1 MTAAPATAKRGK
13 VLQHRTQTAPQR
25 RFWLSPAKY
34 RLFVGG
40 VGSGKTRA
48 GSVEVLRMPAG
59 STGMVLAPT
68 YPMLRDATLRTF
80 LDLVQRAAI
89 LDTFNKAELT
99 VRLTDG
105 KTVLFRSAD
114 NPDRLR
120 GPNLGWFWADEA
132 ALMDRDVWLIMLGR
146 LRESPG
152 RAWVTTT
159 PRGFNWLHDVFTN
172 GGGDYAIARSS
183 SRDNTFL
190 PHDFVRSLEQAYT
203 SEFARQEIE
212 GEFTEPAGAVF
223 KRSWFSV
230 VDRAPDG
237 LQWARYWDLAAST
250 KASADYTASAAV
262 ALADDGTLYIRDVI
276 HGRWEWPDAKG
287 VIMQSMASDPKVQHG
302 IEEALHGL
310 AAVQDLRRERSIAH
324 VALRGIRVDKDKL
337 SRALPWAARAESGK
351 VKLVRGAWVEAF
363 LAEVCAFPL
372 APHDDQV
379 DTVSGGVAMLST
391 TSQGA
396 YL

>member
-1 MTAAPATAKRGK
+1 
-13 VLQHRTQTAPQR
+13 
-25 RFWLSPAKY
+25 
-34 RLFVGG
+34 
-40 VGSGKTRA
+40 
-48 GSVEVLRMPAG
+48 MPAG

-80 LDLVQRAAI
+80 LALIERAGI
-89 LDTFNKAELT
+89 LATFNKAELVVT
-99 VRLTDG
+99 LTDG

-152 RAWVTTT
+152 LAWVTTT

-172 GGGDYAIARSS
+172 GSDHAIIRSS

-190 PHDFVRSLEQAYT
+190 PADFVASLEKAYT

-212 GEFTEPAGAVF
+212 GEFTEPAGAIF
-223 KRSWFSV
+223 KRSWFRV
-230 VDRAPDG
+230 VSHAPEG
-237 LQWARYWDLAAST
+237 LSWVRYWDLAAST

-262 ALADDGTLYIRDVI
+262 ALASDGTLYIRDVI
-276 HGRWEWPDAKG
+276 RDRLEWPDAKA
-287 VIMQSMASDPKVQHG
+287 VIMQAMQAEPGVQHG

-324 VALRGIRVDKDKL
+324 ITLRGIRVDKDKV
-337 SRALPWAARAESGK
+337 SRALPWAARAEQGK
-351 VKLVRGAWVEAF
+351 VALVRGPWIEQF

-372 APHDDQV
+372 AEHDDQV
-379 DTVSGGVAMLST
+379 DTISGGVAMVAVPDVSVRWID
-391 TSQGA
+391 
-396 YL
+396 